1 MKVVGNG
8 DPQLFPSWTFKMVS
22 KKVTNGGRSVAYFD
36 PYAKISPEVICL
48 ARVTAPVRV
57 VGGQR
62 LCSGVCEVPP
72 E

>member
-1 MKVVGNG
+1 
-8 DPQLFPSWTFKMVS
+8 MVS
-22 KKVTNGGRSVAYFD
+22 KKVTNGGRSVAYLD

-48 ARVTAPVRV
+48 ARMTAPVRV

-62 LCSGVCEVPP
+62 LCSGVCEVAP